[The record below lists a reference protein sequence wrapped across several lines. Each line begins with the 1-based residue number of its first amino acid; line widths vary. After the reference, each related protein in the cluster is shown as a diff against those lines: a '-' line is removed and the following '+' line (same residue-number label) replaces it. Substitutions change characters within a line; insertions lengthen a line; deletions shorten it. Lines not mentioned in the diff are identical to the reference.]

1 MMKQGRLI
9 GIGVGPGDPELL
21 TIKAVRAI
29 EQSQV
34 IILPNSDLS
43 KCYAYNIVKAV
54 VPSIDEKKLVGADFP
69 MTKDEAVLE
78 EARRRVFYQVME
90 FVQEGLQVAFL
101 TIGDPTVYSTYH
113 YVHRKVVAAGIEASI
128 INGVPSFCAV
138 AGRLGISLGDQEE
151 QIHIIPG
158 SYDIADTISL
168 PGTKIYMKSGRQLD
182 ELVALLE
189 KHEELNV
196 YGVSNCGMKD
206 ELVMAGVQELKK
218 ASSYLTI
225 VIVKGD
231 K

>member
-1 MMKQGRLI
+1 MKQGRLI

-43 KCYAYNIVKAV
+43 KCYAYNIVKGV

-69 MTKDEAVLE
+69 MTKDEKVLE

-90 FVQEGLQVAFL
+90 YVQEGLQVAFL

-113 YVHRKVVAAGIEASI
+113 YIHRKVASAGFEASI

-138 AGRLGISLGDQEE
+138 AGRLGISLGDTEE

-168 PGTKIYMKSGRQLD
+168 PGTKVYMKSGRQLE
-182 ELVALLE
+182 ELVTLLE
-189 KHEELNV
+189 KHSDLEV
-196 YGVSNCGMKD
+196 YGVSNCGMED
-206 ELVMAGVQELKK
+206 ELIMTGVQELKK

-231 K
+231 R